1 MSNEKILPDIKGSD
15 TIAASWSRLLTRD
28 RNVSTL
34 FAGDSF
40 TTDQTSEDVGRPN
53 WRTDS
58 KRLYIWNG
66 EAFEPYLEIIDL
78 KDIPF
83 DIDNPD
89 ITEDEKNLGDVV
101 SALVRRS
108 NLNTVTL
115 PAEGTNYTADGNETT
130 FAIPRKTA
138 NKYSLFIFIEGVKQD
153 ASTYDL
159 SSDGLSITFK
169 NAPARGEEIEI
180 IEQSS
185 ITEWDY
191 SPNIQHLTGDGSTKV
206 FTLDFEVL
214 RPEVVSVN
222 VDGVELQKNQFS
234 VTGSNEL
241 TLVDAPA
248 NNAKIQVMVLGK
260 TSFVTVSP
268 NSIGTEELKSKSV
281 TKEKLEDGIAFN
293 INMIGTGDI
302 KSNQLAE
309 GSVTNTKLGDNSVTT
324 GKVADKAITEE
335 KLSTAVQGKL
345 LNSGS
350 VDTFEIKDDAVTESK
365 LAKVVRDKL
374 NNSGDLSNYYTK
386 TQIDNKGFITSSI
399 LNGYATKTYVDAG
412 LNRKQN
418 TISDLATIRS
428 GAELG
433 STALQPSALNGYATQ
448 AWVGQQGYITGIT
461 SGDVTTALGYTPY
474 NSSNPNGYITSS
486 ALVPYALDTNVVH
499 KTGSETITGAKA
511 FTSSLD
517 KKSTDDDYTLTPSEQ
532 SATFFG
538 VVDKNANWLGGFEHY
553 HRTDGAYIKQMV
565 VRQQNSN
572 NYTWLQIG
580 ITSDGTAFTEAPACD
595 LNNSIVTTVNKS
607 KARNGYFQLGNG
619 LIIQWGEGT
628 IAADAT
634 SANVTFPR
642 AFTSSTS
649 YTFTAQHRGNSNA
662 TTIITH
668 EQPTTTN
675 IKINYSQSY
684 SGGIRAFGWIAIGY

>member
-40 TTDQTSEDVGRPN
+40 TTDQTSQDVGRPN

-89 ITEDEKNLGDVV
+89 IAEDEKNLGDIV

-191 SPNIQHLTGDGSTKV
+191 SPNIQYLTGDGRTKV

-335 KLSTAVQGKL
+335 KLSTTVQGKL

-365 LAKVVRDKL
+365 LAKAVRDKL
-374 NNSGDLSNYYTK
+374 NDIRDLSDYYTK
-386 TQIDNKGFITSSI
+386 TEIDNKGFITSSI

-474 NSSNPNGYITSS
+474 NASNPSGYITSS
-486 ALVPYALDTNVVH
+486 ALVPYALSADLASVATSGSYNDLSNKPDLSTKADVDLSNINTNG
-499 KTGSETITGAKA
+499 KSFASGLAMPSSRYIDLTLGASG
-511 FTSSLD
+511 T
-517 KKSTDDDYTLTPSEQ
+517 TYTAPANGWILCTL
-532 SATFFG
+532 G
-538 VVDKNANWLGGFEHY
+538 LNANGWLAIHHFWAQSSNL
-553 HRTDGAYIKQMV
+553 DGYV
-565 VRQQNSN
+565 
-572 NYTWLQIG
+572 
-580 ITSDGTAFTEAPACD
+580 
-595 LNNSIVTTVNKS
+595 SILRPLRK
-607 KARNGYFQLGNG
+607 
-619 LIIQWGEGT
+619 GEVFSV
-628 IAADAT
+628 D
-634 SANVTFPR
+634 
-642 AFTSSTS
+642 
-649 YTFTAQHRGNSNA
+649 
-662 TTIITH
+662 
-668 EQPTTTN
+668 
-675 IKINYSQSY
+675 Y
-684 SGGIRAFGWIAIGY
+684 SGYVQTIFFRFIYAEGEENV

>member
-40 TTDQTSEDVGRPN
+40 TTDQTSQDVGRPN

-89 ITEDEKNLGDVV
+89 IAEDEKNLGDVV

-191 SPNIQHLTGDGSTKV
+191 SPNIQYLTGDGSTKV

-335 KLSTAVQGKL
+335 KLSTTVQGKL

-365 LAKVVRDKL
+365 LAKAVRDKL
-374 NNSGDLSNYYTK
+374 NDSGSGDLSNYYTK
-386 TQIDNKGFITSSI
+386 TEIDNKGFITSSA
-399 LNGYATKTYVDAG
+399 LNGYATETYVNTG
-412 LNRKQN
+412 LNGKQN
-418 TISDLATIRS
+418 TISDLAAIRS
-428 GAELG
+428 GATLG
-433 STALQPSALNGYATQ
+433 STALQPSALNGYATES
-448 AWVGQQGYITGIT
+448 WVGQQGYITGIT
-461 SGDVTTALGYTPY
+461 SSNVTTALGYTPY
-474 NSSNPNGYITSS
+474 NSSNPNGFITNS
-486 ALVPYALDTNVVH
+486 AL
-499 KTGSETITGAKA
+499 
-511 FTSSLD
+511 
-517 KKSTDDDYTLTPSEQ
+517 
-532 SATFFG
+532 
-538 VVDKNANWLGGFEHY
+538 
-553 HRTDGAYIKQMV
+553 
-565 VRQQNSN
+565 
-572 NYTWLQIG
+572 
-580 ITSDGTAFTEAPACD
+580 
-595 LNNSIVTTVNKS
+595 
-607 KARNGYFQLGNG
+607 NGYATESYVDNIVGDIESAIN
-619 LIIQWGEGT
+619 T
-628 IAADAT
+628 I
-634 SANVTFPR
+634 
-642 AFTSSTS
+642 
-649 YTFTAQHRGNSNA
+649 RGV
-662 TTIITH
+662 
-668 EQPTTTN
+668 
-675 IKINYSQSY
+675 
-684 SGGIRAFGWIAIGY
+684 

>member
-34 FAGDSF
+34 FAGDGF
-40 TTDQTSEDVGRPN
+40 TTDQTSQDVGRPN

-89 ITEDEKNLGDVV
+89 IVEDEKNLGDVV

-169 NAPARGEEIEI
+169 NAPVRGEEIEI

-191 SPNIQHLTGDGSTKV
+191 SPNIQYLTGDGSTKV

-241 TLVDAPA
+241 TLVDVPA

-268 NSIGTEELKSKSV
+268 NSIGTGELKSKSV
-281 TKEKLEDGIAFN
+281 TKEKLDDGIAFN

-365 LAKVVRDKL
+365 LAKAVRDKL
-374 NNSGDLSNYYTK
+374 NIVGDIESA
-386 TQIDNKGFITSSI
+386 I
-399 LNGYATKTYVDAG
+399 
-412 LNRKQN
+412 N
-418 TISDLATIRS
+418 TIR
-428 GAELG
+428 
-433 STALQPSALNGYATQ
+433 
-448 AWVGQQGYITGIT
+448 
-461 SGDVTTALGYTPY
+461 
-474 NSSNPNGYITSS
+474 
-486 ALVPYALDTNVVH
+486 
-499 KTGSETITGAKA
+499 
-511 FTSSLD
+511 
-517 KKSTDDDYTLTPSEQ
+517 
-532 SATFFG
+532 G
-538 VVDKNANWLGGFEHY
+538 V
-553 HRTDGAYIKQMV
+553 
-565 VRQQNSN
+565 
-572 NYTWLQIG
+572 
-580 ITSDGTAFTEAPACD
+580 
-595 LNNSIVTTVNKS
+595 
-607 KARNGYFQLGNG
+607 
-619 LIIQWGEGT
+619 
-628 IAADAT
+628 
-634 SANVTFPR
+634 
-642 AFTSSTS
+642 
-649 YTFTAQHRGNSNA
+649 
-662 TTIITH
+662 
-668 EQPTTTN
+668 
-675 IKINYSQSY
+675 
-684 SGGIRAFGWIAIGY
+684 